1 MQKTSADF
9 MIILI
14 EDILDYSKM
23 KFGKFDLNLN
33 WFSLNEVVEE
43 VLDMVDF

>member
-1 MQKTSADF
+1 MQRTSAAF
-9 MIILI
+9 MINLI

-23 KFGKFDLNLN
+23 KFGKFDLNLS
-33 WFSLNEVVEE
+33 WCSINEVVDE